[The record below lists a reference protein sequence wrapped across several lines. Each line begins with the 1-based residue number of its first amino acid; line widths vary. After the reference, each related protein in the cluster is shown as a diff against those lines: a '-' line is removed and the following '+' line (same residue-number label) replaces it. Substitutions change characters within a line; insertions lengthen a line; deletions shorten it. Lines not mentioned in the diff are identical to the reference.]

1 MIDRIFLSAKQ
12 AAVLLCTPFLAA
24 VFYAAP
30 ASAQSASPGD
40 NLVVCGNTNWGGL
53 NQNRTLAMR
62 QKLSNI
68 ANFGPGG
75 TFSESTFT
83 FVIVGTPTAANL
95 AANNCNIWFSGYDSG
110 PAYTV
115 LQTFVNNGGF
125 VIGGCDNSFFDAVC
139 NGLGVTVTNYSN
151 IGGGYTSAI
160 PINPLTCDGGSE
172 NLLLDLTT
180 AGGASSYFTT
190 GSVLARYSDANAFP
204 LAITNSTSAPTYLLT
219 GDIDMFTT
227 NNPNVSTG
235 SAIVTDQDKFI
246 ANVFKLAADVVTG
259 VLAENGAPSCDNI
272 SVLIAVDDTASVGSG
287 TVGITIL
294 NILANDRWN
303 GDPVTSSDVTISV
316 APGSTVPT
324 QLNFDIPTGDISLN
338 AGSAPG
344 TYSFDYTICLVSDPA
359 VCRTATVQITVTP
372 APSISVLK
380 SSSIF
385 MPTAGG
391 SGFAIPGEDVIYSI
405 LVENSG
411 PGAVDN
417 DTVFIVDAFPEELT
431 FFNGDL
437 DTGGPE
443 VFTSTDPVVF
453 EDGGSGLT
461 LNYATDVAYSDQP
474 TPPDMFTDCNYTPA
488 AGYDNNVT
496 YICINPKGAF
506 AAGAPVSWFR
516 VFLRGRIE

>member
-1 MIDRIFLSAKQ
+1 MLLRARH
-12 AAVLLCTPFLAA
+12 AAVLLVALVSTAIFHS
-24 VFYAAP
+24 AP
-30 ASAQSASPGD
+30 VSAQTASPGD
-40 NLVVCGNTNWGGL
+40 NLVVCGNTNWGGF
-53 NQNRTLAMR
+53 NRPRTLAMR
-62 QKLSNI
+62 QKLSNV

-95 AANNCNIWFSGYDSG
+95 ASNNCNIWFSGYDFG
-110 PAYTV
+110 PAYTA
-115 LQTFVNNGGF
+115 LQAFVNNGGF
-125 VIGGCDNSFFDAVC
+125 VIGGCDSSSNDAVC
-139 NGLGVTVTNYSN
+139 NGLGVTVTDYSN

-172 NLLLDLTT
+172 NLLLNLTT
-180 AGGASSYFTT
+180 AGGASSYFST

-204 LAITNSTSAPTYLLT
+204 LAITNSVSAPRYLLT

-227 NNPNVSTG
+227 NNANVSAG
-235 SAIVTDQDKFI
+235 NAIVTDQDKFI

-259 VLAENGAPSCDNI
+259 VLAENGGPSCGNI
-272 SVLIAVDDTASVGSG
+272 SGPIAVDDTASVGSG

-303 GDPVTSSDVTISV
+303 GNPVTTGDVTISV
-316 APGSTVPT
+316 ASGSTVPA
-324 QLNFDIPTGDISLN
+324 QLNFDIPTGDVGLN

-380 SSSIF
+380 SSNIF

-391 SGFAIPGEDVIYSI
+391 SGFSIPGEDVIYSI

-437 DTGGPE
+437 DTGGPDI
-443 VFTSTDPVVF
+443 FASTDPIVF
-453 EDGGSGLT
+453 EDSGSGLT
-461 LNYATDVAYSDQP
+461 FNYSADVAYSDQP
-474 TPPDMFTDCNYTPA
+474 TPPNVFADCNYVPA
-488 AGYDNNVT
+488 AGYDDNVT
-496 YICINPKGAF
+496 YICINPKGVF
-506 AAGAPVSWFR
+506 AAGAPVSSFR
-516 VFLRGRIE
+516 VFMRGRIE